1 MTFLIYFI
9 SITIIISKFF
19 DCYTTFSQITN
30 INQERN
36 PLARKTMKKFGIH
49 KTIWVVFVLSIFI
62 VIISVWML
70 QAFFDNLFYKILFIA
85 LGTIISIF
93 QFAVAYTNQTKRLNI
108 FTKLL
113 LKKYGNC

>member
-9 SITIIISKFF
+9 SIIIIISKFF
-19 DCYTTFSQITN
+19 DCYTTASQITN
-30 INQERN
+30 LSQERN
-36 PLARKTMKKFGIH
+36 PLARKTMKKIGIQ
-49 KTIWVVFVLSIFI
+49 KTIWFVFILSNFI
-62 VIISVWML
+62 VIVSVWML
-70 QAFFDNLFYKILFIA
+70 QSFFDNLFYKILYIA

-93 QFAVAYTNQTKRLNI
+93 QFAVAYTNKTKRLNI